1 MSTPVSVAERA
12 MPGPETIVVHEYANG
27 LRLYIYENHAVP
39 AVVVDGSLVAGN
51 VFDPPEKSG
60 LAALVAAM
68 LRRGTRSHTFD
79 ELNDIIESAG
89 AAVEISGGRHATDIY
104 ANCLSEDLG
113 LVLDLLAEML
123 REPTFPADQ
132 FERLKQQTLTHIQER
147 EHDTRSMAFI
157 TFRRLLYGEQ
167 HPYGLP
173 VTGLRETVERI
184 TLEDVRAFYE
194 RHIGARGAQLV
205 IVGDVDPAA
214 VIDKVGQVL
223 GDWQGHVAD
232 LELPPVAPL
241 DEGRSARVPIAD
253 KTQSDIVLGWLG
265 IPRKHPDWTP
275 LVVANA
281 IWGQFGM
288 GGRIGDNVREKQG
301 LAYYAYGSVDGNFG
315 PGAWTAT
322 AGVAPENV
330 ERAINSILAEARRLR
345 EEPVAPEELA
355 DVQTYLIGSLP
366 IRLETNEGLAS
377 AIADMAWYDLG
388 LDYLQK
394 TEERVRAVTVEDVQ
408 RMAQT
413 YMDPERY
420 VLSVAG
426 PLD

>member
-1 MSTPVSVAERA
+1 M
-12 MPGPETIVVHEYANG
+12 
-27 LRLYIYENHAVP
+27 
-39 AVVVDGSLVAGN
+39 
-51 VFDPPEKSG
+51 
-60 LAALVAAM
+60 
-68 LRRGTRSHTFD
+68 
-79 ELNDIIESAG
+79 
-89 AAVEISGGRHATDIY
+89 
-104 ANCLSEDLG
+104 
-113 LVLDLLAEML
+113 
-123 REPTFPADQ
+123 
-132 FERLKQQTLTHIQER
+132 
-147 EHDTRSMAFI
+147 
-157 TFRRLLYGEQ
+157 
-167 HPYGLP
+167 
-173 VTGLRETVERI
+173 
-184 TLEDVRAFYE
+184 
-194 RHIGARGAQLV
+194 
-205 IVGDVDPAA
+205 
-214 VIDKVGQVL
+214 
-223 GDWQGHVAD
+223 
-232 LELPPVAPL
+232 
-241 DEGRSARVPIAD
+241 
-253 KTQSDIVLGWLG
+253 
-265 IPRKHPDWTP
+265 
-275 LVVANA
+275 VANA